1 MRWLLYIAIVC
12 VIVLLV
18 IYSYNQIQE
27 GFEASI
33 LPGIGNI
40 TYKYQD
46 GENIDT
52 VSYGPFACPT
62 MTGGCV
68 NYTPRLYD
76 LNMLC
81 WQRGKR
87 LLKSSELATY
97 INAAKTDPAII
108 ARLNGKYVLS
118 RDSANGDALAYR
130 RVVID
135 ASNNITFQPVNKAT
149 IDTIVKEQ
157 KYGVCVNDYEN
168 GDFQPLDL
176 AKKKIYAIQIYQN
189 YHDAD
194 GTASYTDHPFKRITG
209 NNAFRKWVKQKS
221 HGSSYTP
228 NAYQMSITSLA
239 NDTVMPDSDDIYCGG
254 MMYKIAGR
262 TVSNPIQKC
271 MYQDEIWLDEDPG
284 NLGPVG
290 DNFGDI
296 KNGANFARHL
306 FDNMKGCR
314 PATQQEL
321 AFLRMNST
329 TGELAGYVQKNYDG
343 TAITENNLE
352 GANSTTQFIVCD
364 EDFSPTSTTTNTSGW
379 IEQRIY
385 DVGEDYKGSGRIQCF
400 KDGNNGGAWTCWAFR
415 RYITVYF
422 KQITINPPNVC
433 GPTFVNMCNKKIL
446 QYSNNNKVR
455 VLVDTLAR
463 DATLNYHLS
472 SRQLYEKYKD
482 LLVNLP
488 EELNG
493 CFSSCI
499 FYGARDY
506 SPCNKEACDTTR
518 ESAQKIYAAYEQRD
532 IADCNYCDNIDP
544 YYPNYNIIIN
554 QSTQPNI
561 IIGNLRGNPSQSSTR
576 VSGYGNRTISNVSN
590 LQLTAEQQAQV
601 NAIQTELD
609 SINKAIEDARNAYY
623 TFMGQTCLYRDVSGN
638 AIVITGQTTPDGQ
651 NIYTTV
657 PCIGPAITSINDPR
671 FVSGS
676 NTYTT
681 YMNIY
686 NTNLPRKTELES
698 QLSAIYASVEG
709 FTTQGI
715 NGEIRL
721 SLAKNELYKLHIY
734 TDVSDARQAY
744 MLDLYSNKDNITSTT
759 SNGSFALTTVDGS
772 GTYFTFNM
780 HTGVLDFYNFISAT
794 SSSFAGW
801 SSMQSPAPIIYNKYP
816 QTLRFNIYKRPFAGW
831 SMTQIPVPIFN
842 GSYEL
847 NGYALVYTLNAT
859 KDMLTC
865 SFTNG
870 AALRVGTSYYIIITT
885 QSTNASNTTVRSLY
899 DGLVNVE
906 QLRASSPTFNSITLG
921 INTNEL
927 TLGNTVIK
935 LKNVAMP
942 YDQTI
947 KIYILSPDKTRAY
960 FDEGAGI
967 TIPSTRLDVAQQ
979 ALSQT
984 NAITIGSETNYRIR
998 LEDVNDN
1005 IRKLNANTTYILK
1018 VSIRKGASYMPIFE
1032 SEYNTGANT
1041 EISEFYYNR
1050 FNNSITIGT
1059 TTLNGTPLNDAEL
1072 VSPKQYTF
1080 SISVVDGFQNRI
1092 KSVETFQNANSILV
1106 FQSPE
1111 PLSEPSYEL
1120 TASYTNA
1127 NKLSVTFTL
1136 VPATGD
1142 SSSIT
1147 IKSGTY
1153 KLDIIENTTTYSY
1166 TINSVTLNISHLVLD
1181 LQTGSLY
1188 LNESNT
1194 LLASTPH
1201 KLKRNAYTLRF
1212 ILRDSTTG
1220 IIYFNQAAGT
1230 TIYATHYDAIAPT
1243 GADTGAELFLVK
1255 PATGGGM
1262 TFSEIAARI
1271 GTISGASIATLQ
1283 QVREALYMG
1292 ANWTEP
1298 GWIAAEG
1305 GLPERAVYPL
1315 SDEYVVQR
1323 YGLPNFANLAGDEL
1337 APLDKKKV
1345 VAYLPADG
1353 KAAGVLM
1360 YGKKPESTDTRIIV
1374 KWNTYR
1380 RIEKRADAEPNN
1392 EVYPVELS
1400 TGSTIPIGDA
1410 TMICSDLSASVAL
1423 EADLQYA
1430 AERGADWC
1438 KPGWTQRTYRAG
1450 DAENLMTAAHPTNE
1464 SSTINV
1470 CSPDGRRKTAVIDGV
1485 AALGSG
1491 ARAQAVNCYGVK
1503 RTEAAATKGA
1513 YVTRPFNARTS
1524 AWKQGD
1530 AADFTTYYF
1539 RNQAA
1544 IDKETD
1550 LFRRAKLMVDEAR
1563 RTGALLRRAGS
1574 NVFKGCDMNADA
1586 CFPRTS
1592 GVSASTLPEVV
1603 QPVSKTGKYMAVDLP
1618 DEINS
1623 SDTAAVKEEK
1633 AIRWIRA
1640 CQEEKGG
1647 AVQLGPGEE
1656 YPGCGD
1662 GLRCCAPESI
1672 YGLNAGLFGADPDCP
1687 AAGATEEDCVKD
1699 VKLPTAVVPRLGLK
1713 SPGAIPSKCVAPV
1726 GGSMQSIR
1734 TIANELK
1741 ANKLAA
1747 LRMTS
1752 GLK

>member
-1 MRWLLYIAIVC
+1 M
-12 VIVLLV
+12 
-18 IYSYNQIQE
+18 YSYNQIHE
-27 GFEASI
+27 GFVASI

-52 VSYGPFACPT
+52 VSYGSFACPT
-62 MTGGCV
+62 MPGGCV

-87 LLKSSELATY
+87 LLKSNELATY

-108 ARLNGKYVLS
+108 TRLNGKYVLS

-130 RVVID
+130 RVMVD
-135 ASNNITFQPVNKAT
+135 ASNNITFQTANQAT
-149 IDTIVKEQ
+149 IDTIARAD

-168 GDFQPLDL
+168 GDFQRLDL
-176 AKKKIYAIQIYQN
+176 TKKKIYAIQIFQN

-209 NNAFRKWVKQKS
+209 SNAFRRLVKQKS

-239 NDTVMPDSDDIYCGG
+239 NDTVIPDSDDIYCGG

-271 MYQDEIWLDEDPG
+271 MYQDEIWLGENPS
-284 NLGPVG
+284 NLGPVR

-321 AFLRMNST
+321 AFLRMNSA

-343 TAITENNLE
+343 TAVTENNLE
-352 GANSTTQFIVCD
+352 GDNSITQFIVCD
-364 EDFSPTSTTTNTSGW
+364 EDFSPTSTATNASGW

-385 DVGEDYKGSGRIQCF
+385 DVGEDYKGSDRIQCF

-415 RYITVYF
+415 RYITVFF
-422 KQITINPPNVC
+422 KPISLNPPDLC
-433 GPTFVNMCNKKIL
+433 GPTYVNMCNKKIL
-446 QYSNNNKVR
+446 QYSGNNKVR

-482 LLVNLP
+482 LLVDLP
-488 EELNG
+488 PELNG

-506 SPCNKEACDTTR
+506 SPCNKEACDAAR
-518 ESAQKIYAAYEQRD
+518 ENAQKIYAAYEQRD
-532 IADCNYCDNIDP
+532 IADCNYCENIDP

-554 QSTQPNI
+554 QSTLPNI
-561 IIGNLRGNPSQSSTR
+561 IVGNLRGNPSQSSTR

-590 LQLTAEQQAQV
+590 IQLTPEQQAQV
-601 NAIQTELD
+601 NVIQTELD
-609 SINKAIEDARNAYY
+609 AINKLIDDARDAYY
-623 TFMGQTCLYRDVSGN
+623 TLMGQTCPVRDSSGN
-638 AIVITGQTTPDGQ
+638 VMVVTGQKTSDGQ
-651 NIYTTV
+651 DIYITV
-657 PCIGPAITSINDPR
+657 PCIGPVVTSANDPR
-671 FVSGS
+671 YINAV
-676 NTYTT
+676 NAYTT
-681 YMNIY
+681 YINIY
-686 NTNLPRKTELES
+686 TTNLPRKTKLEED
-698 QLSAIYASVEG
+698 LAKFYASLEG
-709 FTTQGI
+709 FTSQQVGQ
-715 NGEIRL
+715 EIRL
-721 SLAKNELYKLHIY
+721 SLAKNEIYKLHIY
-734 TDVSDARQAY
+734 TDISDARQAY

-759 SNGSFALTTVDGS
+759 PNGSFALTTVDGS

-780 HTGVLDFYNFISAT
+780 HTGVLDFYNFISAVST
-794 SSSFAGW
+794 SFAGW
-801 SSMQSPAPIIYNKYP
+801 SSMQSPTPIIYNKYP

-831 SMTQIPVPIFN
+831 SMTQIPVPIFK
-842 GSYEL
+842 GSYDL
-847 NGYALVYTLNAT
+847 NGYALVYTLNNT

-870 AALRVGTSYYIIITT
+870 AALRIGTPYYIIVTS
-885 QSTNASNTTVRSLY
+885 QATNSSNNTLRSLY

-906 QLRASSPTFNSITLG
+906 SLRAASPTFNSITLG

-927 TLGNTVIK
+927 TLGNTAVK

-942 YDQTI
+942 YDQTV
-947 KIYILSPDKTRAY
+947 KIYILSPDKTRIY
-960 FDEGAGI
+960 FDEGVGI
-967 TIPSTRLDVAQQ
+967 TIPSTRLDVTQQ
-979 ALSQT
+979 NISE
-984 NAITIGSETNYRIR
+984 NNVITIGNDTNYLIK
-998 LEDVNDN
+998 LEDVSDN

-1018 VSIRKGASYMPIFE
+1018 INVRKGATYVPIFE
-1032 SEYNTGANT
+1032 SEYNTGANSD
-1041 EISEFYYNR
+1041 ISEFYYNR

-1059 TTLNGTPLNDAEL
+1059 TTLNGAPLNDAEL

-1080 SISVVDGFQNRI
+1080 SISVVDGFKSRI

-1111 PLSEPSYEL
+1111 PLNEPSYEL
-1120 TASYTNA
+1120 TTSYINA
-1127 NKLSVTFTL
+1127 NTLNTTFTII
-1136 VPATGD
+1136 PPTGD
-1142 SSSIT
+1142 STSIT

-1166 TINSVTLNISHLVLD
+1166 TINSGTLNISHLSLD
-1181 LQTGSLY
+1181 LQTGNLY
-1188 LNESNT
+1188 LNGSTT

-1230 TIYATHYDAIAPT
+1230 TIYATHYDGLAPT
-1243 GADTGAELFLVK
+1243 GADTGTELFLVK
-1255 PATGGGM
+1255 PVSGGGI
-1262 TFSEIAARI
+1262 TFSEITALV
-1271 GTISGASIATLQ
+1271 GNISGATLATLQ

-1298 GWIAAEG
+1298 GWVSTEG
-1305 GLPERAVYPL
+1305 GLPARAVYPL

-1360 YGKKPESTDTRIIV
+1360 YGKRPESTTTRIIV
-1374 KWNTYR
+1374 PWNTYR
-1380 RIEKRADAEPNN
+1380 NIAKKADAEPNN

-1400 TGSTIPIGDA
+1400 AGSTISVSDA
-1410 TMICSDLSASVAL
+1410 SAVCSAFGASVAL
-1423 EADLQYA
+1423 ETDLQVA

-1450 DAENLMTAAHPTNE
+1450 DAANLMTAAHPVNE

-1470 CSPDGRRKTAVIDGV
+1470 CSPDGQRKTAVIDGV

-1503 RTEAAATKGA
+1503 PAEAAATKEN
-1513 YVTRPFNARTS
+1513 YVARPFNVRTS
-1524 AWKQGD
+1524 AWSQGD
-1530 AADFTTYYF
+1530 AADYTTYYF
-1539 RNQAA
+1539 RNQSV

-1550 LFRRAKLMVDEAR
+1550 LFKRAKLMVDEAR

-1574 NVFKGCDMNADA
+1574 NVFKGCDTNADA

-1592 GVSASTLPEVV
+1592 GVAAPTLREVV
-1603 QPVSKTGKYMAVDLP
+1603 QPVSKTGRYMAVDLA
-1618 DEINS
+1618 DDIK
-1623 SDTAAVKEEK
+1623 DTDNAITKEEK

-1640 CQEEKGG
+1640 CQETRGG

-1662 GLRCCAPESI
+1662 GRRCCAPESI

-1687 AAGATEEDCVKD
+1687 VAGAMEEDCVKD
-1699 VKLPTAVVPRLGLK
+1699 TKLPTAVVPRLGLK
-1713 SPGAIPSKCVAPV
+1713 SPRAVPSKCVAPA

-1734 TIANELK
+1734 TIANNLK

-1747 LRMTS
+1747 LRMGS